1 MIVKFEVDRR
11 PFTGSHSALSLL
23 TLLTYNLSGNWGRPQ
38 HDGPALRA
46 SILIAF
52 ARHLA
57 KVDPPAARD
66 YVAKNLYDGKDL
78 TETAVKG

>member
-1 MIVKFEVDRR
+1 MFYHLGRAES
-11 PFTGSHSALSLL
+11 T
-23 TLLTYNLSGNWGRPQ
+23 SGNWGRPQ

-52 ARHLA
+52 ARHYA
-57 KVDPPAARD
+57 RVDPPAARD

-78 TETAVKG
+78 TETAVKGKVL